1 MDSFCSPLTKRP
13 KFSGVISSLF
23 AKSFCVKP
31 LSLPDHPYN
40 RMESPRI
47 PIIIHL
53 HITFIVLD
61 RAPYAFHAQS
71 MPGAVSLMGKKLA
84 VGIKWIF
91 RAGVLDR
98 KYDIR
103 CIFLPPDVKFDEG
116 ILNTG
121 SGFYRIVQK
130 ITKEGCQV
138 IGGHKI
144 DTAVPDIGSKVN
156 VLFFTEF
163 FISAENGIEG
173 IVLT

>member
-1 MDSFCSPLTKRP
+1 MTLDCF
-13 KFSGVISSLF
+13 
-23 AKSFCVKP
+23 
-31 LSLPDHPYN
+31 HPHN

-53 HITFIVLD
+53 HITFIVLN
-61 RAPYAFHAQS
+61 RAPYAFHPQS
-71 MPGAVSLMGKKLA
+71 MLGSVFLMGKKLA

-103 CIFLPPDVKFDEG
+103 CIFLLPDVKFDEG
-116 ILNTG
+116 ILDTG

-130 ITKEGCQV
+130 ITEESCQV

-156 VLFFTEF
+156 FLLFTEF

-173 IVLT
+173 IIPT